1 MVTTD
6 FHTVH
11 RAKILAHTLT
21 LDFIILNWGRAKVS
35 MVLRPALRGIK
46 PESVLSSH
54 RPRACWNTPSPLL
67 SAASSPLF
75 SAPSR
80 PSREKRRLD
89 LFRKETVVVQNFS
102 LHAQKKSTEYDVHIM
117 ANKLNPSA
125 PPPAVCEAMGQRRIH
140 AQLYELCILHI
151 IKYDW
156 SDYGS
161 HMTWMY
167 CFWSSLA
174 ISSECCERISSSL
187 RTHLKYSDRSMS
199 SQRYILST

>member
-54 RPRACWNTPSPLL
+54 RPRACWNTSSPLL

-102 LHAQKKSTEYDVHIM
+102 LHAQKKVQNTM
-117 ANKLNPSA
+117 
-125 PPPAVCEAMGQRRIH
+125 
-140 AQLYELCILHI
+140 CILWRTNLIHQPLPQLFVRP
-151 IKYDW
+151 W
-156 SDYGS
+156 VRGGS
-161 HMTWMY
+161 TLNFMNY
-167 CFWSSLA
+167 ASC
-174 ISSECCERISSSL
+174 I
-187 RTHLKYSDRSMS
+187 
-199 SQRYILST
+199 